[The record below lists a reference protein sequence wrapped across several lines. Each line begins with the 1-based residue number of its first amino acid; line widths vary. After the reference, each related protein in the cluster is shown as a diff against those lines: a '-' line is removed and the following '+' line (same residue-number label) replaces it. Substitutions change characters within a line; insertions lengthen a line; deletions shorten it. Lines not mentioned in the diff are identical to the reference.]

1 MKEFAQHNGI
11 DVVQLDHREPNTRMR
26 RRKLR
31 LPGNSISAPVH
42 TTVEG
47 IKDEWSNMIRTGELS
62 VGEECT
68 PHIITK
74 YSTAG
79 GDLTAKT
86 TTVYGRK
93 VPMLDL
99 RQKLLKKHEEYMHLH
114 TDQQLADMNGEALQ
128 RELLKRKIQITRD
141 MSEEAMRQTLRQSE
155 RTRTIALW
163 HDHSTLLSHGYV
175 LVTIKIVYD
184 QAVFITNSELLQ
196 RSTVRDIQS
205 YTEEPEVHILAL
217 SSSSIED
224 QTALVSDRLSCI
236 ATLSTELTSSKG
248 VPVKDRLVFFC
259 GDKPAAQFERG
270 AQQGGDF
277 PCATCGCRASCMDDL
292 AHCLNLEWRNTEQLQ
307 STATKGMHM
316 HI

>member
-1 MKEFAQHNGI
+1 MSLRKGLRPSSMTTMKESPQ
-11 DVVQLDHREPNTRMR
+11 
-26 RRKLR
+26 
-31 LPGNSISAPVH
+31 PGNSISAPVH

-175 LVTIKIVYD
+175 LVTI
-184 QAVFITNSELLQ
+184 NSL
-196 RSTVRDIQS
+196 
-205 YTEEPEVHILAL
+205 
-217 SSSSIED
+217 
-224 QTALVSDRLSCI
+224 
-236 ATLSTELTSSKG
+236 
-248 VPVKDRLVFFC
+248 
-259 GDKPAAQFERG
+259 
-270 AQQGGDF
+270 
-277 PCATCGCRASCMDDL
+277 
-292 AHCLNLEWRNTEQLQ
+292 
-307 STATKGMHM
+307 
-316 HI
+316 